1 METILNYQNNVVKDA
16 HYKPCLCHKKRPPK
30 KTALDTLELTSD
42 FRQKNESKK
51 VLENRQNA
59 KAISKS
65 LNGSLC
71 YLDSPIK
78 KDYQA
83 AYYCNDYLFQDGN
96 KIIGNFC
103 KKRNCLICSRLQS
116 AKLFKAYAPPL
127 LSMENMYMVTLTA
140 PTVKSE
146 VLKQT
151 LKDRYI
157 AFTKIKDNLRKT
169 HKIKIKGF
177 RKTEITFNK
186 KRNEYHAHFHI
197 IVQGKKESEL
207 LLTSWLYQFKD
218 ANIKAQNIKPINDQ
232 NALLE
237 LFKYVTK
244 PITKDN
250 FSPTANDIIFQS
262 IKGVRCFQSFGIKKE
277 SETQINDYESMII
290 EHKSERLDVWKWCKQ
305 QNDWYTSEGEPLVEK
320 KVTKK
325 TRKLINIISQSNEI
339 KENST
344 TPDNKKSNDDYQFK
358 RPEQNG
364 SRKIAYFDD

>member
-16 HYKPCLCHKKRPPK
+16 HYKPCLCHKKEPLK
-30 KTALDTLELTSD
+30 KAALDTLELTSD

-71 YLDSPIK
+71 YLDTPIK
-78 KDYQA
+78 KDYQS

-96 KIIGNFC
+96 KITGNFC

-151 LKDRYI
+151 IKDRYI

-169 HKIKIKGF
+169 HNIKIKGF

-197 IVQGKKESEL
+197 IVQGKNESEL
-207 LLTSWLYQFKD
+207 LLSSWLNQFKD
-218 ANIKAQNIKPINDQ
+218 ANIKAQNITLIKDE

-244 PITKDN
+244 PITKDHFN
-250 FSPTANDIIFQS
+250 AVATDIIFQS
-262 IKGVRCFQSFGIKKE
+262 IKGIRCFQSFGIKKE
-277 SETQINDYESMII
+277 SETKINDYESLII
-290 EHKSERLDVWKWCKQ
+290 EHKSERLDVWKWSKG
-305 QNDWYTSEGEPLVEK
+305 QNDWYTCEGEPLLDT

-325 TRKLINIISQSNEI
+325 TSKLINIISQTNEI

-344 TPDNKKSNDDYQFK
+344 TTNNKKSNEDYQFK
-358 RPEQNG
+358 RPKQNG
-364 SRKIAYFDD
+364 SGKIAYFDD